1 MSRSLI
7 EQWFPAPTIGAES
20 LRERGTPR
28 ALPWIFGL
36 HVWWARRPLTA
47 SRAAVVASLLPAW
60 PTPNEVQ
67 ADDGLAAV
75 LAGLE
80 REFPSGESEYRAWF
94 LQTLGIFGDPV
105 RARRL
110 IRAAIA
116 LGTTTP
122 GNAYGYDRAFA
133 FTPDGDDV
141 ERLRRLA
148 ALRSGHAGPILV
160 LDPFAGGGSIPFEA
174 ARFGCSTIANELNPV
189 ATAILEATVDL
200 PARLGP
206 GFTSILQEWA
216 KLWEERVNE
225 RLLRFFPTQEEGER
239 NAFIWATTVPC
250 PTTGFDTPLCPDY
263 WLARGSAGHSIAVA
277 LDVDADA
284 GLLTTRVVDGPAA
297 HEHGTRST
305 YKRGTGVSVWTDET
319 FSGEYIRTRAM
330 AGELGQ
336 MLLAVS
342 VTLPGRSGRRFRAP
356 SPEDREAVAAAAE
369 EVERRTPAWEIDDL
383 LPTDPI
389 QPGAKTDEPRRMGL
403 LRWCDMFSPRQLLA
417 NVTALE
423 ELLVVQHEAATKL
436 SNLEARGVALYL
448 ALALDK
454 AIDYNSRLSS
464 WHASRLIIRNTF
476 DRHDFA
482 FKWSFAEL
490 DGAAS
495 LFPWATNNVVA
506 AYRGVSKL
514 ATRPASLTQAERT
527 AQARVTRGSAGAL
540 DVSDG
545 SVDAIVTDP
554 PYYDNVMYGECSDYF
569 YVWLKR
575 ALRNTWPEL
584 TDLALSDKHEE
595 AVANPSLFR
604 DVATHSGRG
613 KRGAGTLTANELAD
627 RRYEEL
633 LTRAFREAN
642 RVLKDDGVMTVMF
655 THKRVDAWDTL
666 GAALL
671 EAGFVISSSWPVHT
685 ESEHSLHQARKNAAS
700 STILLTCRKRSEE
713 GEAYWDDLKDQ
724 VADAA
729 RAAAR
734 RFSNQGITG
743 VDLTLATYGP
753 ALEVLSRKWP
763 VYTGQLDVEGQPEL
777 LRPDRALDLAREEA
791 ARMKKRDLLGGRA
804 VEFDRL
810 TDYYLLAWNDFRAV
824 EFPSGEALKLSIATH
839 LDLDELIAGHRLL
852 RSSGGWV
859 TLLTPAERRTA
870 GGIDPQEF
878 SPPAYI
884 DALHTLM
891 LVYEEDGLQAARD
904 WLARAGFAD
913 DVRFR
918 DLIRSALVAIPRT
931 KEKGEWVR
939 PEARALEG
947 LRATLFD
954 DIPAPPDPDAALVED
969 LQQQLAIET

>member
-1 MSRSLI
+1 MSRRLI

-20 LRERGTPR
+20 LRDASAAKKPPNSR
-28 ALPWIFGL
+28 L

-47 SRAAVVASLLPAW
+47 SRASVVASLLPAW
-60 PTPNEVQ
+60 PSDQEVE
-67 ADDGLAAV
+67 ASDRERALRE
-75 LAGLE
+75 GLE
-80 REFPSGESEYRAWF
+80 REFPGGESEYHGWF
-94 LQTLGIFGDPV
+94 LQTLGILGDPV
-105 RARRL
+105 AARKLLRVANEQGL
-110 IRAAIA
+110 Q
-116 LGTTTP
+116 LE
-122 GNAYGYDRAFA
+122 GNGYGYDRAFTT
-133 FTPDGDDV
+133 TPAIEDL
-141 ERLRRLA
+141 ERLARLA
-148 ALRSGHAGPILV
+148 HLRSSYNGRISV

-174 ARFGCSTIANELNPV
+174 ARFGCDTVANELNPV
-189 ATAILEATVDL
+189 ATAILRATVEV
-200 PARLGP
+200 PGQLGP
-206 GFTSILQEWA
+206 GFADTLREWGNR
-216 KLWEERVNE
+216 WSREVES
-225 RLLRFFPTQEEGER
+225 RLTHFFPKQSGESVV
-239 NAFIWATTVPC
+239 AYIWATTVPC
-250 PTTGFDTPLCPDY
+250 PTTGRPTPLCPDF
-263 WLARGSAGHSIAVA
+263 WLARGKAGRSIAVA
-277 LDVDADA
+277 LDVDSDA
-284 GLLTTRVVDGPAA
+284 GTLTTRVVEGRDAA
-297 HEHGTRST
+297 EHGNRST
-305 YKRGTGVSVWTDET
+305 YRRGTAVSVWTNET
-319 FSGEYIRTRAM
+319 FSGDYIRERAL
-330 AGELGQ
+330 AGELGE
-336 MLLAVS
+336 LLLGVCNS
-342 VTLPGRSGRRFRAP
+342 VPSRKGRQFRAP
-356 SPEDREAVAAAAE
+356 TAADREAVEAAQGE
-369 EVERRTPAWEIDDL
+369 STRRMAGWEIDDL
-383 LPTDPI
+383 VPSEPV
-389 QPGAKTDEPRRMGL
+389 QPGAKTDEPRRMGI
-403 LRWCDMFSPRQLLA
+403 RHWRDMFSPRQLLS
-417 NVTALE
+417 NVTALDALL
-423 ELLVVQHEAATKL
+423 ELQREAMQTL
-436 SNLEARGVALYL
+436 RPDEARAVALYL
-448 ALALDK
+448 SLALDK
-454 AIDYNSRLSS
+454 AVDYNGRLSS
-464 WHASRLIIRNTF
+464 WHASRTTVRNTF

-482 FKWSFAEL
+482 FKWSFAEF
-490 DGAAS
+490 DGASS
-495 LFPWATNNVVA
+495 LIPWVVSQVA
-506 AYRGVSKL
+506 DSYRGIARL
-514 ATRPASLTQAERT
+514 AHRPASLTEEERPF
-527 AQARVTRGSAGAL
+527 QVVITRGSAAAL
-540 DVSDG
+540 AVDDRSI
-545 SVDAIVTDP
+545 DAIVTDP

-575 ALRNTWPEL
+575 SLRNTWPEL
-584 TDLALSDKHEE
+584 TDLTLSDKQEE

-604 DVATHSGRG
+604 DVATHAGRG
-613 KRGAGTLTANELAD
+613 KRQAGTLTANELAD

-700 STILLTCRKRSEE
+700 STILLTCRKRTEV

-753 ALEVLSRKWP
+753 ALEVLSRRWP
-763 VYTGQLDVEGQPEL
+763 VYTGQLDAEGQPEL

-810 TDYYLLAWNDFRAV
+810 TDYYLLAWNDFRAA
-824 EFPSGEALKLSIATH
+824 EFPAGEALKLSIATH
-839 LDLDELIAGHRLL
+839 LDLDELISGHRLL
-852 RSSGGWV
+852 RSSAGWV

-870 GGIDPQEF
+870 GGIDPEEF

-891 LVYEEDGLQAARD
+891 LVYEEDGLQVARD

-969 LQQQLAIET
+969 LQQQLAIEA

>member
-1 MSRSLI
+1 MEASDHER
-7 EQWFPAPTIGAES
+7 AV
-20 LRERGTPR
+20 RE
-28 ALPWIFGL
+28 
-36 HVWWARRPLTA
+36 
-47 SRAAVVASLLPAW
+47 
-60 PTPNEVQ
+60 
-67 ADDGLAAV
+67 
-75 LAGLE
+75 GLE
-80 REFPSGESEYRAWF
+80 EEFPGGESEYHGWF
-94 LQTLGIFGDPV
+94 LETLGILGDPV
-105 RARRL
+105 AARKL
-110 IRAAIA
+110 LRAANEQGVQ
-116 LGTTTP
+116 LE
-122 GNAYGYDRAFA
+122 GNGYGYDRAFTT
-133 FTPDGDDV
+133 TPAVDDL
-141 ERLRRLA
+141 ERLARLA
-148 ALRSGHAGPILV
+148 HLRSNHNGRISL

-174 ARFGCSTIANELNPV
+174 ARFGCDAVANELNPV
-189 ATAILEATVDL
+189 ATAILRATVEV
-200 PARLGP
+200 PGQLGP
-206 GFTSILQEWA
+206 GFAETLKEWGSR
-216 KLWEERVNE
+216 WSREVES
-225 RLLRFFPTQEEGER
+225 RLTEFFPRQSGESVV
-239 NAFIWATTVPC
+239 AYIWATTVPC
-250 PTTGFDTPLCPDY
+250 PTTGRPTPLCPDF
-263 WLARGSAGHSIAVA
+263 WLARGKAGRSIAVA
-277 LDVDADA
+277 LDVDSAA
-284 GLLTTRVVDGPAA
+284 GTLRTRVIEGKDAA
-297 HEHGTRST
+297 EHGNRST
-305 YKRGTGVSVWTDET
+305 YRRGTAVSVWTNET
-319 FSGEYIRTRAM
+319 FSGDYIRERAL
-330 AGELGQ
+330 AGELGE
-336 MLLAVS
+336 LLLGVCNSVPSRKGRQFRGPTAADRAAV
-342 VTLPGRSGRRFRAP
+342 
-356 SPEDREAVAAAAE
+356 EAAQAE
-369 EVERRTPAWEIDDL
+369 SKHRMAGWEIDDL
-383 LPTDPI
+383 VPSEPV

-403 LRWCDMFSPRQLLA
+403 QHWREMFSPRQLLS
-417 NVTALE
+417 NVTALDALL
-423 ELLVVQHEAATKL
+423 ELQDEAMQAL
-436 SNLEARGVALYL
+436 APEEARAVALYL
-448 ALALDK
+448 SLALDK
-454 AIDYNSRLSS
+454 AVDYNGRLSS
-464 WHASRLIIRNTF
+464 WHASRTTVRNTF

-482 FKWSFAEL
+482 FKWSFAEF
-490 DGAAS
+490 DGASS
-495 LFPWATNNVVA
+495 LIPWVVSQVA
-506 AYRGVSKL
+506 DSYRGIARL
-514 ATRPASLTQAERT
+514 AYRPASLTEE
-527 AQARVTRGSAGAL
+527 ARRLQVVITRGSAAALAL
-540 DVSDG
+540 DDRSI
-545 SVDAIVTDP
+545 DAIVTDP

-575 ALRNTWPEL
+575 SLRKTWPEL
-584 TDLALSDKHEE
+584 TNLTLSDKQEE

-604 DVATHSGRG
+604 DLATHTGRG
-613 KRGAGTLTANELAD
+613 KRQAGTLTANELAD

-671 EAGFVISSSWPVHT
+671 EAGFVISSSWPIHT

-700 STILLTCRKRSEE
+700 STILLTCRKRIEE

-729 RAAAR
+729 RAAAQ

-753 ALEVLSRKWP
+753 ALEVLSRRWP
-763 VYTGQLDVEGQPEL
+763 VYTGQLDAEGRPEL

-810 TDYYLLAWNDFRAV
+810 TDYYLLAWNDFRAA
-824 EFPSGEALKLSIATH
+824 EFPAGEALKLSIATH
-839 LDLDELIAGHRLL
+839 LDLDELISGHRLL
-852 RSSGGWV
+852 RSSAGWV

-870 GGIDPQEF
+870 GGIDPEEF

-969 LQQQLAIET
+969 LQQQLAIEA

>member
-1 MSRSLI
+1 
-7 EQWFPAPTIGAES
+7 
-20 LRERGTPR
+20 LRRTR
-28 ALPWIFGL
+28 
-36 HVWWARRPLTA
+36 
-47 SRAAVVASLLPAW
+47 
-60 PTPNEVQ
+60 EV
-67 ADDGLAAV
+67 
-75 LAGLE
+75 LE
-80 REFPSGESEYRAWF
+80 REFPNGEPEYHAWF
-94 LQTLGIFGDPV
+94 LETLGIPGDPV

-110 IRAAIA
+110 IRAAVA

-122 GNAYGYDRAFA
+122 GNAYGYDRAFTT
-133 FTPDGDDV
+133 TPDKGEL
-141 ERLRRLA
+141 ERLSLLA
-148 ALRSGHAGPILV
+148 DARSPHSGGISV

-174 ARFGCSTIANELNPV
+174 ARLGFDTIANELNPV
-189 ATAILEATVDL
+189 ATAVLRGTVDL
-200 PARLGP
+200 PAQLGP
-206 GFTSILQEWA
+206 SFGETIQKWGA
-216 KLWEERVNE
+216 TWESRVRD
-225 RLLRFFPTQEEGER
+225 RLAAFFPVSDPNQR

-250 PTTGFDTPLCPDY
+250 PTTGRPTPLCPDF
-263 WLARGSAGHSIAVA
+263 WLAHGKAGRSVAVA
-277 LDVDADA
+277 LDVDTEA
-284 GLLTTRVVDGPAA
+284 GRIDTRVIEGAGAA
-297 HEHGTRST
+297 EHGTRST
-305 YKRGTGVSVWTDET
+305 YKRGTGISVWTGET
-319 FSGEYIRTRAM
+319 FSGDYIRQRALDGQL
-330 AGELGQ
+330 GEF
-336 MLLAVS
+336 LLAVS
-342 VTLPGRSGRRFRAP
+342 VTVPGRPGRHFRAP
-356 SPEDREAVAAAAE
+356 TNDDRNAVEAVE
-369 EVERRTPAWEIDDL
+369 LEVQRRLPTWEVDDL
-383 LPTDPI
+383 VPSESVFEGKETKRSVDMGI
-389 QPGAKTDEPRRMGL
+389 RRW
-403 LRWCDMFSPRQLLA
+403 RDMFSRRQLLT
-417 NVTALE
+417 NVTALDVLL
-423 ELLVVQHEAATKL
+423 ELQQEAATKL
-436 SNLEARGVALYL
+436 PETEARAVALYL

-454 AIDYNSRLSS
+454 AVDYNGRLSS
-464 WHASRLIIRNTF
+464 WHATRMTIRNTF

-490 DGAAS
+490 DGAHS
-495 LFPWATNNVVA
+495 LLPWVVSQVVD
-506 AYRGVSKL
+506 AYRGIAKL
-514 ATRPASLTQAERT
+514 AYRPASLTEGERR
-527 AQARVTRGSAGAL
+527 AQARIIRGSAAAL
-540 DVSDG
+540 DLADC

-575 ALRNTWPEL
+575 ALRDSWPEF
-584 TDLALSDKHEE
+584 TDLTLSEKQEE

-613 KRGAGTLTANELAD
+613 KRQPGTLTANELAD

-700 STILLTCRKRSEE
+700 STILLTCRKRIEE

-753 ALEVLSRKWP
+753 ALEVLSRRWP
-763 VYTGQLDVEGQPEL
+763 VYTGQLDAEGQPEL

-810 TDYYLLAWNDFRAV
+810 TDYYLLAWNDFRAA
-824 EFPSGEALKLSIATH
+824 EFPAGEALKLSIATH
-839 LDLDELIAGHRLL
+839 LDLDELISGHRLL
-852 RSSGGWV
+852 RSSAGWV

-870 GGIDPQEF
+870 GGIDPEEF

-969 LQQQLAIET
+969 LQQQLAIEA